1 LTQCPVSLTFTPL
14 TLAEWNAD
22 AFVRNLPYAE
32 PQLFFLGLRSV
43 EKTSSD
49 EVKRLYVINV

>member
-32 PQLFFLGLRSV
+32 PQLFFLRSV